1 MQRPETKEKEGE
13 GGKEEHKRVWD
24 SRGVVGEIWEALSSL
39 NMVRHCTLDSFYT
52 YDPECYAMLNVGQ
65 NGAKVMGQM
74 WSGPTRHCL
83 SIK

>member
-1 MQRPETKEKEGE
+1 
-13 GGKEEHKRVWD
+13 
-24 SRGVVGEIWEALSSL
+24 
-39 NMVRHCTLDSFYT
+39 
-52 YDPECYAMLNVGQ
+52 MLNVGQ